1 MLMRNLN
8 LDQLQTLI
16 AIADLG
22 TFAAAA
28 QALHLAAPTI
38 SMHIQ
43 ELESRLQVPLVVRG
57 RRQASLTPAGTA
69 LVLGA
74 RTLLSATD
82 DLVEQVRRRAE
93 GREGVVKLGTS
104 AGVSAQLLPQVLEV
118 LARQSPGVDVKLEIL
133 GSAEAMVRLQA
144 GTLDIG
150 IVAMPQA
157 AVAGVRLTPWR
168 NDPMVAFLPSSWE
181 VPDLVTP
188 EWLASRRWISF
199 TPMTQMYRLIAGW
212 FGMAGHN
219 PRPYMELNYPA
230 ALKSLVAAGHSAAI
244 LPLEHP
250 HDAAADP
257 GIQVRHLDPALVR
270 PMGIAHRVSALPNTA
285 IANVME
291 ALRRFASS
299 QGATPEAQGDTA
311 RV

>member
-1 MLMRNLN
+1 
-8 LDQLQTLI
+8 
-16 AIADLG
+16 
-22 TFAAAA
+22 
-28 QALHLAAPTI
+28 
-38 SMHIQ
+38 MHIQ
-43 ELESRLQVPLVVRG
+43 ELESRLQVALVVRG
-57 RRQASLTPAGTA
+57 RRQASLTPAGIA

-104 AGVSAQLLPQVLEV
+104 AGVSAQLLPEVLEV

-250 HDAAADP
+250 HDAEADS

-285 IANVME
+285 IASVME
-291 ALRRFASS
+291 ALSRFASS
-299 QGATPEAQGDTA
+299 QGGTPEAQGDTA